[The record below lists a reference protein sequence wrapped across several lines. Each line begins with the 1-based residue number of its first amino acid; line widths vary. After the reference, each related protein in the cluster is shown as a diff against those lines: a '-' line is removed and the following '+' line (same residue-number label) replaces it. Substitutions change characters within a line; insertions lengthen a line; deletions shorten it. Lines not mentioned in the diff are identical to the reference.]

1 MQFKDFFSAPEE
13 GMKKT
18 IDKLKID
25 LSTLRTGRASASLI
39 EGVKVD
45 SYGSLMPINQVA
57 GISVPDAKTLE
68 VRPWDASLLGA
79 IEKAIQKADLGLT
92 PVNDG
97 KIIRISI
104 PALTEERRR
113 ELVKSMNKSAEDY
126 RVAVRNERR
135 NMLDAV
141 KKAEKDK
148 LLTEDDRKKAEVE
161 SQKITDS
168 YIKQIDE
175 NMALKEKELMQ
186 I

>member
-1 MQFKDFFSAPEE
+1 
-13 GMKKT
+13 
-18 IDKLKID
+18 
-25 LSTLRTGRASASLI
+25 
-39 EGVKVD
+39 
-45 SYGSLMPINQVA
+45 